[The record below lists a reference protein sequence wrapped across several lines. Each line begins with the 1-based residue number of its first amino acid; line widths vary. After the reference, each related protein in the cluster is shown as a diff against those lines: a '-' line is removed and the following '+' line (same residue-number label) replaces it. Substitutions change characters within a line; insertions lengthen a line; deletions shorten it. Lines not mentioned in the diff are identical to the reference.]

1 MMKQYFTKDQYE
13 WEGLWKEIEW
23 RVANEWGILLFM
35 SVLKKKDLNRIYL
48 VLNEYGTILIV
59 IVT

>member
-1 MMKQYFTKDQYE
+1 MGCVVAYECIGKTKD
-13 WEGLWKEIEW
+13 LI
-23 RVANEWGILLFM
+23 
-35 SVLKKKDLNRIYL
+35 RIYL